1 MIKLPG
7 YTEAEKRVIA
17 TGHLLTLALALA
29 HHGLTAEQVHI
40 PDEAIE
46 AVIIGYT
53 RKAGIWDLAGAL
65 AALCGKVVRR
75 QRVSWPLPGIR
86 LTSTNSTWPSP
97 TVVRHRPNGDP
108 WPPGAAGD
116 LRAGHVGD
124 GLRRDLDPASRPP
137 PPYRV
142 PG

>member
-17 TGHLLTLALALA
+17 TGHLLTLALASA

-75 QRVSWPLPGIR
+75 RAEGDETPGR
-86 LTSTNSTWPSP
+86 GHAGDRRRHARRGGRRPHRAATG
-97 TVVRHRPNGDP
+97 RHRP
-108 WPPGAAGD
+108 
-116 LRAGHVGD
+116 V
-124 GLRRDLDPASRPP
+124 
-137 PPYRV
+137 PYH
-142 PG
+142 GG